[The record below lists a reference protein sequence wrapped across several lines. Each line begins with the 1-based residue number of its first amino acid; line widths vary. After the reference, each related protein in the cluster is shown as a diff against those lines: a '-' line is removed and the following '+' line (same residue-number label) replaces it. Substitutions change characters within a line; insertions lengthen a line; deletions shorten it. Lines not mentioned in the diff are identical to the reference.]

1 MVRIMTTETN
11 KYGDWLDYCDEHIM
25 FVRPLPEIDTGAFE
39 CLKVVPHIDEDGT
52 VSMLHE
58 VIFMDD
64 FSLSNSHGTNE
75 LNHILQG
82 FGYKDFDDFVRDTK
96 GDNTLD
102 STENNP
108 TSLDLSYLASLICE
122 SHDHGLKLS
131 PEDAQLSVQ
140 RITSIRCSLDYFHTL
155 AGCDTHNPFPNNISL
170 QQSGHG
176 HNNDISA
183 DNHFSTDSK
192 LPESQ
197 QSLKQDTSLYQ
208 NTKINYL
215 YRDADNNMRHNEFII
230 NGILTSTQK
239 AAILDC
245 LDDGSYFI
253 PSLVG
258 MPEIKF
264 DEADDPAIDH
274 QWFEL
279 QADGFEITAE
289 RSTTLFTADELVAAF
304 QKCKNNWMDIYFGH
318 SIELP
323 LDKQIELAKERVDS
337 PSFASSASRN
347 MAKREL

>member
-1 MVRIMTTETN
+1 MTIETN

-39 CLKVVPHIDEDGT
+39 CLKVVPHMDEDGT

-58 VIFMDD
+58 VIFIDD
-64 FSLSNSHGTNE
+64 FSLSNSHGQNE

-96 GDNTLD
+96 GDNAFD
-102 STENNP
+102 STIDNSP
-108 TSLDLSYLASLICE
+108 SLDLSYLASLICE

-140 RITSIRCSLDYFHTL
+140 RITSIHCSLDYFNTL
-155 AGCDTHNPFPNNISL
+155 AGCEILNPSFNAISH
-170 QQSGHG
+170 QQSGYAHD
-176 HNNDISA
+176 NDISA
-183 DNHFSTDSK
+183 DNHFSTGSK
-192 LPESQ
+192 LPENQ

-208 NTKINYL
+208 NTKMNYL
-215 YRDADNNMRHNEFII
+215 YRDADNNVCHNEFIV
-230 NGILTSTQK
+230 NGILTGSQK

-245 LDDGSYFI
+245 LDDGRYFI

-264 DEADDPAIDH
+264 DEVGDPAIDH

-289 RSTTLFTADELVAAF
+289 RSTTLFTAEELVASF
-304 QKCKNNWMDIYFGH
+304 QKCKNKWMDIYLGH